1 MEGILWIDTTFAISY
16 SETLNLQGNMYIVY
30 IVLYIFSKITI
41 YYDFNLT
48 KAYMKFLPVLHQSCM
63 NAISFSKV

>member
-1 MEGILWIDTTFAISY
+1 
-16 SETLNLQGNMYIVY
+16 MYIVY

-48 KAYMKFLPVLHQSCM
+48 KAYKKFLPVLHQSCM